1 MGAGFPCSLSQQAGD
16 RRGIAGFPC
25 SLSHAHTICH
35 VLTSGQE
42 AGARWGQASPARS
55 ASRQETDAG

>member
-25 SLSHAHTICH
+25 SLSHARPSWPH
-35 VLTSGQE
+35 L
-42 AGARWGQASPARS
+42 AARLPARYIR
-55 ASRQETDAG
+55 SRAAAARAQLPQHL